1 MPVKFTLYYV
11 TEVAVR
17 HILKIPSNLRTFLM
31 VQWLKRHTFN
41 ARDVGSIPGWGAKI
55 SYATRRD
62 QNKPNS
68 FQFKHVLS
76 VSLGWVQNFPQFI
89 VIHTVKGFGI
99 VNKAEIDVFSG
110 TLLLFP

>member
-1 MPVKFTLYYV
+1 
-11 TEVAVR
+11 
-17 HILKIPSNLRTFLM
+17 M

-76 VSLGWVQNFPQFI
+76 VSLGWEHPGKSPANLSRWPQP
-89 VIHTVKGFGI
+89 HQHPLK
-99 VNKAEIDVFSG
+99 
-110 TLLLFP
+110 